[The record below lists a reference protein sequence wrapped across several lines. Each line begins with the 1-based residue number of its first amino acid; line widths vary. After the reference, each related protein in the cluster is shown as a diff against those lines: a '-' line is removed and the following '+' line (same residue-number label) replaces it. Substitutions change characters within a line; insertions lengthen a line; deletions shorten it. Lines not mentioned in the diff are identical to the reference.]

1 MTAALAGRTAVV
13 VCEHGAVADALVAGL
28 DRAGSTAERVEP
40 SLTSAAEVAAAF
52 ERCHPDVVVH
62 VQLGVA
68 EARDRAVVEMSE
80 QEWAAQAE
88 LPVRAALWVAQA
100 AFSHLRGRDGRLVF
114 VGPTT
119 GMEGA
124 AGLVP
129 LATAAEAVR
138 VLAKSAARRWGRDG
152 ITVNTVAT
160 SLTVL
165 GASAATTRDAGR
177 SSPAL
182 AGEGLDGVVG
192 AVVWLAGA
200 GSAAITGATIG
211 ADNGALMAP

>member
-13 VCEHGAVADALVAGL
+13 VCAHGAVADALVAGL

-40 SLTSAAEVAAAF
+40 SLTSAAEVASAF

-68 EARDRAVVEMSE
+68 EASE

-100 AFSHLRGRDGRLVF
+100 AFSHLQGRDGRLVF

-138 VLAKSAARRWGRDG
+138 VLAKSAARRWGRDN

-160 SLTVL
+160 SLTAL

-177 SSPAL
+177 NSPAL